1 MLHFVNATWIII
13 SEWFDGY
20 FESSENIPT
29 EVITTPEIL
38 KGVEF

>member
-1 MLHFVNATWIII
+1 MPHELLL

-20 FESSENIPT
+20 FESSESIPT
-29 EVITTPEIL
+29 EVITMPEIL